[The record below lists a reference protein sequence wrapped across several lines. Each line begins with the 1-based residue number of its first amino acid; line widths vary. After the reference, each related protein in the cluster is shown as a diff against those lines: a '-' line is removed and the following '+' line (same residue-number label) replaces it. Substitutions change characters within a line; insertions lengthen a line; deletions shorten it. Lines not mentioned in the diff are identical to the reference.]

1 MICEF
6 LIGLAMC
13 HEIIVEKLDEKIAYN
28 SCSPDDLCLV
38 EFAKSQG
45 FELLGT
51 DSEGILSI

>member
-1 MICEF
+1 
-6 LIGLAMC
+6 MC